1 MGISLFLVWRERS
14 KQPEVK
20 MAIYIFSAQLALNVL
35 WSLAFFGL
43 RSPLAGMIVIA
54 VLLVFIALT
63 IVKVWPISRIAAL
76 LLAPYILWVS
86 FAAYLNLTIWR
97 LNP

>member
-1 MGISLFLVWRERS
+1 
-14 KQPEVK
+14 